1 MIEVAILVGRK
12 IRKVYGKKQVA
23 QEVLKGI
30 DLEVNEGE
38 FVGIMGQSG
47 SSPVFLISASVFLD
61 VPHAGL

>member
-30 DLEVNEGE
+30 DLEVNEG
-38 FVGIMGQSG
+38 VGEYQFKMYKEPMTGIWKW
-47 SSPVFLISASVFLD
+47 
-61 VPHAGL
+61 GL